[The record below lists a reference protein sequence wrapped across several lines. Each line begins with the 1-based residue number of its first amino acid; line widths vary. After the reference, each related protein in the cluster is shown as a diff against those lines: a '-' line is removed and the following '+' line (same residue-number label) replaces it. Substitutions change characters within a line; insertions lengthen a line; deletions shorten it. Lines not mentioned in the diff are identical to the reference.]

1 MLAILLGLFG
11 SFWFA
16 VSMIF
21 INRGI
26 LAVDYYRGLL
36 ANLSVNALCLCVYLS
51 LSSDRVDLW
60 APANLIFVIIGIFVP
75 GVARFFIFKGM
86 ERLGASISACLTN
99 STALFAIVFA
109 VVFLGERPTITNLLG
124 ALSIVAGIISLS
136 WRGATKTWRTGDLLF
151 PLMAAFLF
159 AGRDNLVRVGL
170 LQIDSP
176 ITGATIASVV
186 SLATMAL
193 FYRAFAENKPL
204 GALGLRGLGL
214 FGVAG
219 FMNFLSYVFIYTA
232 LSMERVSL
240 ISPLV
245 NASSLFVLPLS
256 IIFLKDV
263 EKLTA
268 RKIGATGMVILGVV
282 LISWEKL

>member
-36 ANLSVNALCLCVYLS
+36 ANLSVNALCLCLYLS

-99 STALFAIVFA
+99 STPLFAIVFA
-109 VVFLGERPTITNLLG
+109 VAFLGERPTITNLLG

-151 PLMAAFLF
+151 PLIAAFLF

-193 FYRAFAENKPL
+193 FYRIFAENKPL

>member
-1 MLAILLGLFG
+1 MLAILLALFG

-21 INRGI
+21 INRGV
-26 LAVDYYRGLL
+26 LAVDYFKGLL
-36 ANLSVNALCLCVYLS
+36 ANLGINALCLCIYLS
-51 LSSDRVDLW
+51 VSSDPINLW
-60 APANLIFVIIGIFVP
+60 LPGNLLFVIIGIFVP

-86 ERLGASISACLTN
+86 ERLGAPISACLTN
-99 STALFAIVFA
+99 STPLFAIVFA
-109 VVFLGERPTITNLLG
+109 VFFLGERPTLTNLLG
-124 ALSIVAGIISLS
+124 AFSIVAGIISLS
-136 WRGATKTWRTGDLLF
+136 WRGAAKTWRTSDLLF
-151 PLMAAFLF
+151 PLTAAFLF
-159 AGRDNLVRVGL
+159 AGRDNLVRVGV
-170 LQIDSP
+170 LQIGSP
-176 ITGATIASVV
+176 IMGAAIASVV
-186 SLATMAL
+186 SLVTVAL
-193 FYRAFAENKPL
+193 LYGFFAEHKPL
-204 GALGLRGLGL
+204 GEFGLRGLGL
-214 FGVAG
+214 FAVAG

-256 IIFLKDV
+256 LIFLKDV

-268 RKIGATGMVILGVV
+268 RKIAATALVIMGVL

>member
-1 MLAILLGLFG
+1 MLAILLALFG

-16 VSMIF
+16 VSIIF

-26 LAVDYYRGLL
+26 LSVDYFRGLL
-36 ANLSVNALCLCVYLS
+36 VNLSVNALCLCVYLS
-51 LSSDRVDLW
+51 LSSDSFNLW
-60 APANLIFVIIGIFVP
+60 APANLIFVLIGIFVP

-86 ERLGASISACLTN
+86 ERLGAPVSACLTN
-99 STALFAIVFA
+99 STPLFAIVFA
-109 VVFLGERPTITNLLG
+109 VFFLGERPTSTNLLG
-124 ALSIVAGIISLS
+124 ALSIVAGIVSLS
-136 WRGATKTWRTGDLLF
+136 WRGATKTWRTADLLF
-151 PLMAAFLF
+151 PLAAAFLF
-159 AGRDNLVRVGL
+159 AARDNLVRVGVL
-170 LQIDSP
+170 HIDSP
-176 ITGATIASVV
+176 IMGAAIASVV

-193 FYRAFAENKPL
+193 FYGVFAEHKPM

-214 FGVAG
+214 FAVSG

-256 IIFLKDV
+256 LIFLKDV

-268 RKIGATGMVILGVV
+268 RKIGATALVIVGVL

>member
-1 MLAILLGLFG
+1 MLAILLALFG

-16 VSMIF
+16 VSIIF

-26 LAVDYYRGLL
+26 LSVDYFRGLL
-36 ANLSVNALCLCVYLS
+36 ANLSLNALCLCVYLS
-51 LSSDRVDLW
+51 LSSDGFNLW

-86 ERLGASISACLTN
+86 ERLGAPVSACLTN
-99 STALFAIVFA
+99 STPLFAIVFA
-109 VVFLGERPTITNLLG
+109 VFFLGERPTGTNLLG

-136 WRGATKTWRTGDLLF
+136 WRGAAKTWRSGDILF
-151 PLMAAFLF
+151 PLTAAFLF
-159 AGRDNLVRVGL
+159 AGRDNLVRIGV
-170 LQIDSP
+170 LQIGSP
-176 ITGATIASVV
+176 IVGAAIASVV

-193 FYRAFAENKPL
+193 FYGAFAEHKPL

-214 FGVAG
+214 FAVSGL
-219 FMNFLSYVFIYTA
+219 MNFLSYVFIYTA

-256 IIFLKDV
+256 LIFLKDV

-268 RKIGATGMVILGVV
+268 RKIGATALVILGVL

>member
-1 MLAILLGLFG
+1 MVAILLALFG

-21 INRGI
+21 INRGV
-26 LAVDYYRGLL
+26 LAVDYFKGLL
-36 ANLSVNALCLCVYLS
+36 ANLGINALCLCVYLS
-51 LSSDRVDLW
+51 LSADRIDLW
-60 APANLIFVIIGIFVP
+60 APANLLFVIIGIFVP
-75 GVARFFIFKGM
+75 GVSRFFIFKAM
-86 ERLGASISACLTN
+86 ERLGAPISACLTN
-99 STALFAIVFA
+99 STPLFAIVFA
-109 VVFLGERPTITNLLG
+109 VFFLGERPTLTNLLG
-124 ALSIVAGIISLS
+124 AFSIVAGIVSLS
-136 WRGATKTWRTGDLLF
+136 WRGAAKTWRTRDLLF
-151 PLMAAFLF
+151 PLTAAFLF
-159 AGRDNLVRVGL
+159 AGRDNLVRVGV
-170 LQIDSP
+170 LQIGSP
-176 ITGATIASVV
+176 IMGAAIASVV

-193 FYRAFAENKPL
+193 LYVVFAEHKPL
-204 GALGLRGLGL
+204 GPLGLRGLAL
-214 FGVAG
+214 FGVSG

-256 IIFLKDV
+256 LIFLKDV

-268 RKIGATGMVILGVV
+268 RKIGAVALVILGVL

>member
-1 MLAILLGLFG
+1 MLPILLGLFG

-26 LAVDYYRGLL
+26 LAVDYFRGLL
-36 ANLSVNALCLCVYLS
+36 ANLGVNALCLCIYLS
-51 LSSDRVDLW
+51 LSSDRIDLR
-60 APANLIFVIIGIFVP
+60 APANLIFVAIGIFVP
-75 GVARFFIFKGM
+75 GVSRFFIFKGM

-99 STALFAIVFA
+99 STPLFAIVFA
-109 VVFLGERPTITNLLG
+109 VSFLGERPTLTNLLG
-124 ALSIVAGIISLS
+124 ALSIVAGIVSLS
-136 WRGATKTWRTGDLLF
+136 WRGAAKTWRTRDLVF
-151 PLMAAFLF
+151 PLAAAFLF
-159 AGRDNLVRVGL
+159 AGRDNLVRVGV
-170 LQIDSP
+170 LQIHSP
-176 ITGATIASVV
+176 VVGAAIASIV
-186 SLATMAL
+186 SLATMTLIYCVLAEKRPLGDAGWRGLAL
-193 FYRAFAENKPL
+193 FAAS
-204 GALGLRGLGL
+204 
-214 FGVAG
+214 G

-245 NASSLFVLPLS
+245 NCSSLFVLPLS

-268 RKIGATGMVILGVV
+268 RKIGATALVIFGVL

>member
-1 MLAILLGLFG
+1 MLAILLALFG

-26 LAVDYYRGLL
+26 LAVDYFRGLL
-36 ANLSVNALCLCVYLS
+36 ANLTLNALCLCVYLS
-51 LSSDRVDLW
+51 LSSDGFNLW

-86 ERLGASISACLTN
+86 ERLGAPVSACLTN
-99 STALFAIVFA
+99 STPLFAIVFA
-109 VVFLGERPTITNLLG
+109 VFFLGERPTGTNLLG

-136 WRGATKTWRTGDLLF
+136 WRGAAKTWRSGDILF
-151 PLMAAFLF
+151 PLTAAFLF
-159 AGRDNLVRVGL
+159 AGRDNLVRIGV
-170 LQIDSP
+170 LQIGSP
-176 ITGATIASVV
+176 IVGAAIASVV

-193 FYRAFAENKPL
+193 FYGAFAEHKPL

-214 FGVAG
+214 FAVSGL
-219 FMNFLSYVFIYTA
+219 MNFLSYVFIYTA

-256 IIFLKDV
+256 LIFLKDV

-268 RKIGATGMVILGVV
+268 RKIGATALVILGVL

>member
-26 LAVDYYRGLL
+26 LAVDYFRGLL
-36 ANLSVNALCLCVYLS
+36 ANLGVNALCLCVYLS

-99 STALFAIVFA
+99 STPLFAIVFA

-186 SLATMAL
+186 SLVTMAL

-268 RKIGATGMVILGVV
+268 RKIGATGMVILGVL

>member
-1 MLAILLGLFG
+1 MLAILLALFG

-26 LAVDYYRGLL
+26 LSVDYFRGLL
-36 ANLSVNALCLCVYLS
+36 ANLSLNALCLCVYLS
-51 LSSDRVDLW
+51 LSSDGFNLW

-86 ERLGASISACLTN
+86 ERLGAPVSACLTN
-99 STALFAIVFA
+99 STPLFAIVFA
-109 VVFLGERPTITNLLG
+109 VFFLGERPTGTNLLG

-136 WRGATKTWRTGDLLF
+136 WRGAAKTWRSGDILF
-151 PLMAAFLF
+151 PLTAAFLF
-159 AGRDNLVRVGL
+159 AGRDNLVRIGV
-170 LQIDSP
+170 LQIGSP
-176 ITGATIASVV
+176 IVGAAIASVV

-193 FYRAFAENKPL
+193 FYGAFAEHKPL

-214 FGVAG
+214 FAVSGL
-219 FMNFLSYVFIYTA
+219 MNFLSYVFIYTA

-256 IIFLKDV
+256 LIFLKDV

-268 RKIGATGMVILGVV
+268 RKIGATALVIVGVL

>member
-1 MLAILLGLFG
+1 MLAILLALFG

-21 INRGI
+21 INRGV
-26 LAVDYYRGLL
+26 LAVDYFKGLL
-36 ANLSVNALCLCVYLS
+36 ANLGINALCLCIYLS
-51 LSSDRVDLW
+51 VSSDPINLW
-60 APANLIFVIIGIFVP
+60 LPGNLLFVIIGIFVP

-86 ERLGASISACLTN
+86 ERLGAPISACLTN
-99 STALFAIVFA
+99 STPLFAIVFA
-109 VVFLGERPTITNLLG
+109 VFFLGERPTLTNLLG
-124 ALSIVAGIISLS
+124 AFSIVAGIISLS
-136 WRGATKTWRTGDLLF
+136 WRGAAKTWRTSDLLF
-151 PLMAAFLF
+151 PLTAAFLF
-159 AGRDNLVRVGL
+159 AGRDNLVRVGV
-170 LQIDSP
+170 LQIGSP
-176 ITGATIASVV
+176 IMGAAIASVV
-186 SLATMAL
+186 SLVTVAL
-193 FYRAFAENKPL
+193 LYGFFAGHKPL
-204 GALGLRGLGL
+204 GEFGRRGLGL
-214 FGVAG
+214 FAVAG

-256 IIFLKDV
+256 LIFLKDV

-268 RKIGATGMVILGVV
+268 RKIAATALVIMGVL

>member
-26 LAVDYYRGLL
+26 LAVDYFRGLL